1 MMGSSCEPTRLRLVL
16 GFSTPMPS
24 ESSSRKT
31 PASRDISLVIA
42 LWFLGIAA
50 LVEIA
55 VGAVGIAP
63 VVASNLRKNSNSPA
77 APQPQAS
84 QGSMLSAPSA
94 AADQAFPDHQPG
106 LSQET
111 LASAAKPSQLAVTE
125 KPPAGNTPDNQAS
138 DGSVMQ
144 ILNCRMEGSNDGSK
158 TLQLAI
164 KARSKARID
173 VPQVKVQVFFYD
185 EQGGEIFPSKAQV
198 TSRWISTPVD
208 WTDGQ
213 PELLE
218 VRYLSDESDP
228 GIRFAGYVV
237 AIYYRGDLQDCR
249 SEPARLRKLF
259 EPKYF
264 IGLDE
269 P

>member
-1 MMGSSCEPTRLRLVL
+1 
-16 GFSTPMPS
+16 MPS
-24 ESSSRKT
+24 ESPSGKAPS
-31 PASRDISLVIA
+31 SRDISLVIA

-50 LVEIA
+50 LGEIA
-55 VGAVGIAP
+55 FAAVGLAP
-63 VVASNLRKNSNSPA
+63 MVASNLRK
-77 APQPQAS
+77 
-84 QGSMLSAPSA
+84 SAPSA
-94 AADQAFPDHQPG
+94 IPAESASATAPAVQPAAVAQPSPDHPAIPSG
-106 LSQET
+106 EPLPPSGKSSPLPAVE
-111 LASAAKPSQLAVTE
+111 KPSTANSSENPST
-125 KPPAGNTPDNQAS
+125 

-144 ILNCRMEGSNDGSK
+144 ILSCRMEGSDDGSK

-164 KARSKARID
+164 KARSKTQVD

-208 WTDGQ
+208 WADGQ

-218 VRYLSDESDP
+218 VRYLSDGGDP

-249 SEPARLRKLF
+249 AEPARLRKLF

>member
-1 MMGSSCEPTRLRLVL
+1 
-16 GFSTPMPS
+16 
-24 ESSSRKT
+24 
-31 PASRDISLVIA
+31 
-42 LWFLGIAA
+42 
-50 LVEIA
+50 
-55 VGAVGIAP
+55 
-63 VVASNLRKNSNSPA
+63 
-77 APQPQAS
+77 
-84 QGSMLSAPSA
+84 
-94 AADQAFPDHQPG
+94 
-106 LSQET
+106 
-111 LASAAKPSQLAVTE
+111 
-125 KPPAGNTPDNQAS
+125 
-138 DGSVMQ
+138 
-144 ILNCRMEGSNDGSK
+144 MEGSNDGSK

-164 KARSKARID
+164 KARTKVRID

>member
-1 MMGSSCEPTRLRLVL
+1 
-16 GFSTPMPS
+16 MPS
-24 ESSSRKT
+24 ETTSGKAKA
-31 PASRDISLVIA
+31 PRDTSLVIA
-42 LWFLGIAA
+42 FWFLGIAA

-55 VGAVGIAP
+55 AAAVGLAP
-63 VVASNLRKNSNSPA
+63 VVASSLRKSSLPLSPA
-77 APQPQAS
+77 SGETAAVNQSPHERPS
-84 QGSMLSAPSA
+84 PLSAEMPA
-94 AADQAFPDHQPG
+94 PNPR
-106 LSQET
+106 
-111 LASAAKPSQLAVTE
+111 PSQLPVTE
-125 KPPAGNTPDNQAS
+125 KPPAGNTTENQAP
-138 DGSVMQ
+138 DGSTMQ

-164 KARSKARID
+164 KARTKARID

-208 WTDGQ
+208 WTEGQ

-237 AIYYRGDLQDCR
+237 AIYYKGDLQDCR